1 MIFTPPFLFPESPFQ
16 HLGERPHQAFLRGE
30 QIQIKRNPM
39 SEIELRK
46 GRSARQIKVLLVGQG
61 GQEDERFLLGRGEE
75 TFTF

>member
-1 MIFTPPFLFPESPFQ
+1 
-16 HLGERPHQAFLRGE
+16 
-30 QIQIKRNPM
+30 M